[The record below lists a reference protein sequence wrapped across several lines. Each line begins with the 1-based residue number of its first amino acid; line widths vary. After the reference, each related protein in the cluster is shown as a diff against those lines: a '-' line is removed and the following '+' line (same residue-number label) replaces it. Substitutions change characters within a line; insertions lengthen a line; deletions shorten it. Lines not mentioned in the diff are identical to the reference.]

1 MHENDFLETTT
12 EQFRALKKLA
22 EGAMAQVSS
31 EHFFAQLDDESNSI
45 AMILKH
51 VAGNLRSRWTKFLT
65 SDGEKSNRNRDT
77 EFLHGAKDTRKSL
90 VDYWEEGWSC
100 VIDSLERLTPADL
113 ERTVLIRS
121 EPHTVIRA
129 IQRSLSHTAQH
140 VGQMVL
146 LAKHYAGPQW
156 RTLSI
161 PRAKSEE
168 FREQMQAKH
177 HEAKQQ

>member
-1 MHENDFLETTT
+1 MHENDFLKTTI

-22 EGAMAQVSS
+22 EGAMAQTSN
-31 EHFFAQLDDESNSI
+31 EQFFARLDDESNSI

-51 VAGNLRSRWTKFLT
+51 VAGNLRSRWTDFLT
-65 SDGEKSNRNRDT
+65 SDGEKSDRNRDS
-77 EFLHGAKDTRKSL
+77 EFLHGAKDTRESL
-90 VDYWEEGWSC
+90 LNYWDEGWSC
-100 VIDSLERLTPADL
+100 VIGSLERLTPADL
-113 ERTVLIRS
+113 ERTVLIRA

-140 VGQMVL
+140 VGQTVL
-146 LAKHYAGPQW
+146 LAKHYAGSQW

>member
-1 MHENDFLETTT
+1 MHENDFLKTTI

-22 EGAMAQVSS
+22 EGAMAQTSN
-31 EHFFAQLDDESNSI
+31 EQFFARLDDESNSI

-51 VAGNLRSRWTKFLT
+51 VAGNLRSRWTDFLT
-65 SDGEKSNRNRDT
+65 SDGEKSNRNRDS
-77 EFLHGAKDTRKSL
+77 EFLHGAKDTRESL
-90 VDYWEEGWSC
+90 LNYWDEGWSC
-100 VIDSLERLTPADL
+100 VIGSLERLTPADL

-121 EPHTVIRA
+121 ELHTVIRA

-140 VGQMVL
+140 VGQIVF
-146 LAKHYAGPQW
+146 LAKHHAGPQW

-168 FREQMQAKH
+168 FREQMQTKH